1 MSVNLPAFCDN
12 KECGA
17 IFPSGFAFEN
27 AVNITLSGNKSGP
40 CPHCGG
46 HGSIPDGVFNFVNDT
61 IQILSAPQ
69 RTIDEFNRLSAIII
83 EAIKNKN
90 SAQDIAKKI
99 NKEIP
104 DLTRLGKTILTI
116 GGGLLLFLQIINT
129 IIDIQKSVQGTQPYN
144 TINQN
149 ITINQIFDN
158 LYQEQNNK
166 IMINIDCNSKVG
178 RNDKCHCGSGIK
190 YKKCCG
196 K

>member
-17 IFPSGFAFEN
+17 IFPSGFTFEN
-27 AVNITLSGNKSGP
+27 AVNVTLSGNRSGP

-46 HGSIPDGVFNFVNDT
+46 CGSVPDGVFNFVNDT

-69 RTIDEFNRLSAIII
+69 CTIDEFNRLSAIII

-90 SAQDIAKKI
+90 SAQDVAKKI

-104 DLTRLGKTILTI
+104 NLTQLGKTILTI
-116 GGGLLLFLQIINT
+116 GGGLLLFLQIINA
-129 IIDIQKSVQGTQPYN
+129 IIDIKKSFQDTQPYN

-149 ITINQIFDN
+149 ITINQVFDN

-166 IMINIDCNSKVG
+166 IMINIDYNSKVG
-178 RNDKCHCGSGIK
+178 RNDKCSCGSGIK